1 MEGINGGY
9 KGTLCEVN
17 SLDLRRVIN
26 QINCPQEC
34 KSSHPEVDL
43 KNGEGDS
50 TATGTNFSQV
60 IMKQTLTIR

>member
-1 MEGINGGY
+1 MEGKNGGY

-34 KSSHPEVDL
+34 KSSYPEVDL
-43 KNGEGDS
+43 KNGEGDY
-50 TATGTNFSQV
+50 
-60 IMKQTLTIR
+60 RH